1 VYATAVICILIR
13 FVIVHSSV
21 RARSTDGTDQMCI
34 QNFGRKSQKDDTT
47 GVDARI
53 ILSWI
58 FRKQD
63 VG

>member
-1 VYATAVICILIR
+1 MKACFYR
-13 FVIVHSSV
+13 NV
-21 RARSTDGTDQMCI
+21 RTTDGREQMCT
-34 QNFGRKSQKDDTT
+34 QHFGRKSQKDDKT
-47 GVDARI
+47 GVDVNI